1 MRRSDPL
8 DHRNTL
14 SVSDLDASSERGVMI
29 QFTTE
34 NNRIRLRI
42 NVESARAA
50 GLTISSK
57 LLRSADIVGPR
68 SGT

>member
-1 MRRSDPL
+1 MRRCTEL
-8 DHRNTL
+8 DG
-14 SVSDLDASSERGVMI
+14 ASERGVMI

-42 NVESARAA
+42 NVESARAS

-57 LLRSADIVGPR
+57 LLRPAEIVGTR
-68 SGT
+68 SGN